1 MIRAHP
7 VTGRKVLFVNEGF
20 TVYVEGMPKTE
31 SDLLLQELFAHIVRP
46 EVLYTHKWRQ
56 RDLLMWDNC
65 LVQHRAVRD
74 YELPLRRLMHRTTV
88 AGAARRLE
96 AHRIRFAI
104 TMAGAVLCPDTFRS

>member
-20 TVYVEGMPKTE
+20 TVCVEGLPKIE
-31 SDLLLQELFAHIVRP
+31 SDLLLKELFAHIARP
-46 EVLYTHKWRQ
+46 KGLYAHQWR
-56 RDLLMWDNC
+56 RGDLLMWDNC

-88 AGAARRLE
+88 AGSKG
-96 AHRIRFAI
+96 
-104 TMAGAVLCPDTFRS
+104 TPQS